1 MTGPAESGRLPLGL
15 KLANGIGS
23 IAYGVKDNG
32 FSTFLLIFY
41 NQVIGLDASLVSLA
55 LMIALLIDAVA
66 DPIIG
71 HLSDRTY
78 TRWGRRL
85 PWLYLAPVPL
95 ALSWL
100 LLWSPPADGGPVLLY
115 LIVAAILV
123 RTLVSCCE
131 VPSQSLVPELTTD
144 YDERTAITR
153 FRFLF
158 GWAGGLTMFFL
169 ANTVFLRADE
179 THKVGQLN
187 PEGYSSYGMAGA
199 VLMMVA
205 VLLSALGQ
213 HRRVAHYPPQR
224 PARTTLYRAMAEI
237 VESLR
242 HPAAL
247 ILLSAAAIA
256 ITSTQMTFTIANFL
270 YLYVWQLSETS
281 FAWLPWM
288 LMGSVVAAFLAV
300 TPLHRR
306 FEKRETAIATGVIS
320 VIFWITP
327 FALRFA
333 GLWPEIGGTA
343 STLLLFGFVFV
354 SNVNAVIV
362 MVSGQSMLAD
372 VVEASFVETRRRTE
386 GIFVAGW
393 IFVQK
398 IATAF
403 GIGITGLLI
412 DWAGMPKKAV
422 PGQVASVVID
432 RLTLAYCAL
441 VIIAA
446 VFSTW
451 FFSRFPISRADHAE
465 RLRQIAISSAQS
477 VD

>member
-1 MTGPAESGRLPLGL
+1 VTGPAESGRLPLGL

-115 LIVAAILV
+115 LIVSAILV

-213 HRRVAHYPPQR
+213 HSNRSDTQRR
-224 PARTTLYRAMAEI
+224 
-237 VESLR
+237 
-242 HPAAL
+242 
-247 ILLSAAAIA
+247 
-256 ITSTQMTFTIANFL
+256 
-270 YLYVWQLSETS
+270 
-281 FAWLPWM
+281 
-288 LMGSVVAAFLAV
+288 
-300 TPLHRR
+300 
-306 FEKRETAIATGVIS
+306 
-320 VIFWITP
+320 
-327 FALRFA
+327 
-333 GLWPEIGGTA
+333 
-343 STLLLFGFVFV
+343 
-354 SNVNAVIV
+354 
-362 MVSGQSMLAD
+362 
-372 VVEASFVETRRRTE
+372 
-386 GIFVAGW
+386 
-393 IFVQK
+393 
-398 IATAF
+398 
-403 GIGITGLLI
+403 
-412 DWAGMPKKAV
+412 
-422 PGQVASVVID
+422 
-432 RLTLAYCAL
+432 
-441 VIIAA
+441 
-446 VFSTW
+446 
-451 FFSRFPISRADHAE
+451 
-465 RLRQIAISSAQS
+465 SSS
-477 VD
+477 